1 VEHFELRWI
10 DCHLCRNSFLCT
22 KFHQNRTIYHWDITI
37 LHYFQNDG
45 CQLSWIFEILSIT
58 FVGMLFC
65 ILLLNFTE
73 IGQLFDELCQKRFS
87 QWRLSAILNF
97 EKNCFWSCGCHRVHY
112 LATDYSVPNLI
123 KIGRFITDNAHF
135 VMNLIVKKIKIGQYF
150 SQCYERT
157 SSGTFYGVLCS
168 IHGICLLNPT
178 KKYQGNKYLVA
189 STSKSNKYSNSSK
202 IALLRTACG
211 RGQSYLALSLA
222 S

>member
-1 VEHFELRWI
+1 VHQISSKQDDLSLR
-10 DCHLCRNSFLCT
+10 
-22 KFHQNRTIYHWDITI
+22 Y
-37 LHYFQNDG
+37 ND
-45 CQLSWIFEILSIT
+45 FT
-58 FVGMLFC
+58 LFS
-65 ILLLNFTE
+65 
-73 IGQLFDELCQKRFS
+73 K
-87 QWRLSAILNF
+87 WWLSAILNF
-97 EKNCFWSCGCHRVHY
+97 WNFKYNLCWDVILHLVAKFYWNRTIVWWVMPKTFFTMTAVRHLKFWKKLFLVMRLSSSS
-112 LATDYSVPNLI
+112 LSATDYSVPNLI

>member
-1 VEHFELRWI
+1 M
-10 DCHLCRNSFLCT
+10 CRNSLLCT
-22 KFHQNRTIYHWDITI
+22 KFYQNRTIYHRDMAI

-45 CQLSWIFEILSIT
+45 RQLSWIFEILSFCHMT

-65 ILLLNFTE
+65 FLLQNFTE
-73 IGQLFDELCQKRFS
+73 IGQSFDKLCQTTIFTMTAVRHLKFWRKKMFLVM
-87 QWRLSAILNF
+87 RLSSSSL
-97 EKNCFWSCGCHRVHY
+97 S
-112 LATDYSVPNLI
+112 ATDYSVPSLI
-123 KIGRFITDNAHF
+123 KIGRFITDNVHF
-135 VMNLIVKKIKIGQYF
+135 VMNSIVKKIKIGQYF

-157 SSGTFYGVLCS
+157 SSGTFYGVLYS

-178 KKYQGNKYLVA
+178 KNIKA
-189 STSKSNKYSNSSK
+189 TSK